1 MEAKI
6 FFPQRSVEENKCEA
20 HLVGKREEMLSLG
33 QVSCGVL
40 GAKDVD
46 RLVKVDLTTVVVDS
60 SSVVPAPLL
69 LPPVN
74 SGLAFEPHL
83 HACVWSILVIFEFEK
98 DIISTFMLAAHIS

>member
-1 MEAKI
+1 MMTGGWVEAKI

-83 HACVWSILVIFEFEK
+83 HSCGWSIQVI
-98 DIISTFMLAAHIS
+98 

>member
-6 FFPQRSVEENKCEA
+6 FFFLKQSSKQFECKS

-40 GAKDVD
+40 GAKDID
-46 RLVKVDLTTVVVDS
+46 RLVKVDLATVVVDGS
-60 SSVVPAPLL
+60 PVVPAPLL

-83 HACVWSILVIFEFEK
+83 YACGWYLNLKRTSSIHLC
-98 DIISTFMLAAHIS
+98 